1 MRKST
6 FVKHINQLDE
16 TELREELTML
26 YDKIPAVLQFYKMEL
41 GTAEVRQKTYAK
53 AKKEIEAKYKTK
65 SYRRPRRPRIQK
77 VKKIISELKKLSVF
91 SYDMI
96 DIYLFNTECALKFSN
111 EYNYF
116 SQPLFN
122 VIKNSFASA
131 LELIDHN
138 QMQED
143 YEERCQNVVTDS
155 HYIYDLKNEMLTL
168 FNGVYKS

>member
-6 FVKHINQLDE
+6 FIKHINQLDE
-16 TELREELTML
+16 IELREEITML
-26 YDKIPAVLQFYKMEL
+26 FDKVPAVSQYYKMEL
-41 GTAEVRQKTYAK
+41 GTDEVRQKTYAK
-53 AKKEIEAKYKTK
+53 AKKEIEAKYRTK

-77 VKKIISELKKLSVF
+77 VKKIISDLNKLSVF

-96 DIYLFNTECALKFSN
+96 DIYLFNTECALYFTN

-122 VIKNSFASA
+122 VIRNSFASA
-131 LELIDHN
+131 LELIKEN
-138 QMQED
+138 QMLED
-143 YEERCQNVVTDS
+143 YEERCQNVVKTS

-168 FNGVYKS
+168 FNGVYES